1 MGLLRNYCNRNETTR
16 QINGLVAEARGQ
28 FGSAVPRRTPLPP
41 RAARAGKQLSATTE
55 RAIAAEYLAG
65 RTMKEIAALHGIHRV
80 TVSEVLTRTSTSKRP
95 KGMSPVQVDT
105 AARLY
110 ESGIS
115 LANVGAQIGF
125 DASTIRTMLLRR
137 GVRTRDSHGRE
148 R

>member
-1 MGLLRNYCNRNETTR
+1 MK
-16 QINGLVAEARGQ
+16 QI
-28 FGSAVPRRTPLPP
+28 
-41 RAARAGKQLSATTE
+41 AAR
-55 RAIAAEYLAG
+55 
-65 RTMKEIAALHGIHRV
+65 HDIHRT
-80 TVSEVLTRTSTSKRP
+80 TVSEVLTRTGTSKRP
-95 KGMSPVQVDT
+95 KGMSQVQVDT

-110 ESGIS
+110 ESGTS

>member
-1 MGLLRNYCNRNETTR
+1 
-16 QINGLVAEARGQ
+16 
-28 FGSAVPRRTPLPP
+28 
-41 RAARAGKQLSATTE
+41 
-55 RAIAAEYLAG
+55 
-65 RTMKEIAALHGIHRV
+65 MKEIAALHGIHRV
-80 TVSEVLTRTSTSKRP
+80 TVSEVLTRTGTSKRP